1 MNREPL
7 SLTEDQMDAFAE
19 LINIGMGRAAG
30 MLNDMTRAHI
40 TLQIPMIRVIRKT
53 DLSGEIYED
62 PDETLAFVEMD
73 FRGPFSGVT
82 GLIFPAESAK
92 NLVAIMAGDEP
103 SSDDFDAIRIA
114 TLTEIG
120 NIVLNSVMGSITNV
134 LGCRVSY
141 SIPQFSEG
149 TLSSITISTIPD
161 NAEFSLLIKTRFII
175 EKLAIE
181 GNILMVLDIGSM
193 DTLLFAIEKVT
204 ED

>member
-1 MNREPL
+1 MNGVPV
-7 SLTEDQMDAFAE
+7 SLTEDQMDAFTE

-30 MLNDMTRAHI
+30 ILNDMTRAHI
-40 TLQIPMIRVIRKT
+40 TLQIPLIRVIRKT
-53 DLSGEIYED
+53 DLSEEIYDD
-62 PDETLAFVEMD
+62 PDETLAFVEID

-120 NIVLNSVMGSITNV
+120 NIVLNSIMGSITNV
-134 LGCRVSY
+134 LGTRVSY

-149 TLSSITISTIPD
+149 ILSFIAIKAVPD
-161 NAEFSLLIKTRFII
+161 DAEFSLLIKTRFII
-175 EKLAIE
+175 EKMAIE
-181 GNILMVLDIGSM
+181 GNILMVLGMGSM
-193 DTLLFAIEKVT
+193 DTLLSAIEKVSRQ
-204 ED
+204 